1 MDGRLLRPKFKA
13 HSPSNLEGAS
23 LALNLSSVMEDRAML
38 LGSSKPPQ
46 LPTAE
51 GDEVSST
58 DDVDNTD
65 IDSDYVDNTD
75 IDDEV
80 IGGCKMACLM
90 PLHAGGKYYGRP
102 VIHQL

>member
-1 MDGRLLRPKFKA
+1 
-13 HSPSNLEGAS
+13 
-23 LALNLSSVMEDRAML
+23 MEDRAML

>member
-1 MDGRLLRPKFKA
+1 MDGKLLRPKFKSY
-13 HSPSNLEGAS
+13 SPSTLEGAS

-46 LPTAE
+46 PPTPE
-51 GDEVSST
+51 DEEVSST

-75 IDDEV
+75 IDEEV
-80 IGGCKMACLM
+80 IGWM
-90 PLHAGGKYYGRP
+90 
-102 VIHQL
+102 